1 MAKEIERKFLV
12 KDDSF
17 KSLAIPE
24 LFIQGY
30 ICTEPE
36 RTVRVRVEGENGKLT
51 IKGKNKGIT
60 RDEFEYSIPLSDA
73 KALIRDFCHKGVI
86 EKLRYKIKH
95 NDLLWEVDQYK
106 GDNEGL
112 VIAEVELTSEDQHI
126 VRPQWIGE
134 EVSGDAR
141 YFNSN
146 LSLHPF
152 LKWNK

>member
-1 MAKEIERKFLV
+1 MAKEIERKVLV

-24 LFIQGY
+24 LCIQGY

-60 RDEFEYSIPLSDA
+60 RDEFEYTIPLSDA

-86 EKLRYKIKH
+86 EKLRYTIKH

-106 GDNEGL
+106 GDNDGM
-112 VIAEVELTSEDQHI
+112 VIAEVELTSEYQHI
-126 VRPQWIGE
+126 VRQQGIGE
-134 EVSGDAR
+134 EVAG
-141 YFNSN
+141 
-146 LSLHPF
+146 HE
-152 LKWNK
+152 